1 MGLVTSKNIPQFVA
15 PSRNRRFLN
24 SPIANLNSFDLVDY
38 INYSICIKTGPW
50 SGRKFAVTCGNVQCI
65 DGVKSK
71 SSTMAVLYRF
81 VASILAANA
90 RETRDNVIG
99 IAKKLVATPYIT
111 LPSAKPPF
119 IISK

>member
-90 RETRDNVIG
+90 REARECNFLFRYSRIF
-99 IAKKLVATPYIT
+99 YI
-111 LPSAKPPF
+111 LQSF
-119 IISK
+119 VCNIHIV